1 MSSIKEI
8 KQLLNNPQD
17 VAQEFKG
24 NLKLKM
30 KKKKVKRKKH
40 DLDNKVVK
48 DDETPQITKV
58 FTRRNSL
65 I

>member
-17 VAQEFKG
+17 VAQEFNR

-40 DLDNKVVK
+40 ENDNKVLK
-48 DDETPQITKV
+48 DDETP
-58 FTRRNSL
+58 
-65 I
+65 